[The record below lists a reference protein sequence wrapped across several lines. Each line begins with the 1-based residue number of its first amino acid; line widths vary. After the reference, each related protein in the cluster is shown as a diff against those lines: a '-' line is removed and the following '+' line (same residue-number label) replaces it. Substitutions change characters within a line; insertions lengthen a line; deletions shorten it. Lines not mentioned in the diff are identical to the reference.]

1 MYIAEVSPAEIRGRN
16 VSKSTYIVF
25 GILITNLVNYAI
37 ADTGENA
44 WRWMF
49 GLGAVPALAFL
60 AGLFWLPESPRWL
73 ILQGKKTEGLAILHK
88 IGGEDFALNTL
99 NQVETSVQKTTTQV
113 SIFTPQYLPLLFVG
127 IGLAVFQQLCGIN
140 VVFNYTSTIF
150 ESVGADLIDSFET
163 VSIGVVNVIFTILAM
178 FLVDKIGRKPLMQVG
193 SLGLAI
199 AYILIAI
206 LLKTQAPA
214 LYLSIVV
221 LLSISIYAT
230 TLAPVT
236 WVLISE
242 IFPNTIRGNATS
254 FQSYAYG
261 APILFWYSPSL
272 FWPKN

>member
-1 MYIAEVSPAEIRGRN
+1 
-16 VSKSTYIVF
+16 
-25 GILITNLVNYAI
+25 
-37 ADTGENA
+37 
-44 WRWMF
+44 
-49 GLGAVPALAFL
+49 
-60 AGLFWLPESPRWL
+60 
-73 ILQGKKTEGLAILHK
+73 
-88 IGGEDFALNTL
+88 
-99 NQVETSVQKTTTQV
+99 
-113 SIFTPQYLPLLFVG
+113 VG

-150 ESVGADLIDSFET
+150 ESVGADLNRQLFET

-254 FQSYAYG
+254 FSILCLWAAYFVLVFTF
-261 APILFWYSPSL
+261 PILAEKLGTYTL
-272 FWPKN
+272 LLCTR